1 MKKMSAL
8 ALSLILCSSLF
19 AAPASQTSSSTTSKS
34 TTSKKRTART
44 STAAGSESAK
54 LDRLEQAI
62 QAQQQQIQELRQE
75 LQTRDQAVQQLQQ
88 RLDQSQSA
96 AAQVASKADAAASAA
111 SQQQQTVTELKNDVT
126 DLKQN
131 STSAALSLQETQKN
145 IQSSLESPLA
155 LHYKGITIT
164 PGGFLAAETV
174 WRQRAEAA
182 DVNTNLNAIP
192 FSGATQAKIPEFYGS
207 GRQSRVSM
215 LGEGK
220 LKGLKYSGYVEAD
233 FLSAGVTSNNNQS
246 NSYTF
251 RQRQAW
257 GQAALDSG
265 LTVTGGQMWSL
276 ITETRK
282 GLDNRSEA
290 LPMTID
296 PQYTVGFSWARQ
308 YGFRVAQNFG
318 NKVWVGFSIEN
329 PQTTFAASGTVNNN
343 FIIGSLGNSGGLYNA
358 FNGTYAFNLAPD
370 LIVKAAFEPQP
381 GWGHYE
387 VFGVLSQFRD
397 RIFPCATVAATA
409 TCLGIKGPS
418 AAGAT
423 NDTQVGGG
431 VGANARGSIFHK
443 HIDLGAH
450 ALGGRGVGRYGTSG
464 LADATV
470 RPDGVLSLIRS
481 YQALGTVEW
490 HSPKWDIYLNGGGEY
505 AGKSWF
511 LRAPG
516 SALGYGSPLF
526 ANTGCSIETVPGAV
540 SSATNPQGF
549 NPGSLGSCT
558 GNTRVIL
565 EGTFGIWYKPYN
577 GPKGRLQFGPQYS
590 YLTRTAWAGTGG
602 QPKAVENMIFTSFRY
617 YLP

>member
-8 ALSLILCSSLF
+8 GLSLILCSSLF
-19 AAPASQTSSSTTSKS
+19 AAPAPQTSSSTTSKS

-96 AAQVASKADAAASAA
+96 AAQAASKADAAASAA

-145 IQSSLESPLA
+145 IQSSVESPLA

-182 DVNTNLNAIP
+182 DINTALNAIP
-192 FSGATQAKIPEFYGS
+192 FSGATQAKISEFFGS

-215 LGEGK
+215 LAEGK
-220 LKGLKYSGYVEAD
+220 LKGMKYSGYVEAD
-233 FLSAGVTSNNNQS
+233 FLSAGVTSNNNES

-329 PQTTFAASGTVNNN
+329 PQTTLTAHGNAAN
-343 FIIGSLGNSGGLYNA
+343 FVVGSLGNSGGLYNA
-358 FNGTYAFNLAPD
+358 FNANYSFNLAPD
-370 LIVKAAFEPQP
+370 FILKAAFEPAP

-387 VFGVLSQFRD
+387 VFGVLSSFRD
-397 RIFPCATVAATA
+397 RIFPCATVAAAA
-409 TCLGIKGPS
+409 TCLGVKGPS
-418 AAGAT
+418 AAGAN
-423 NDTQVGGG
+423 NDSLVGGG

-443 HIDLGAH
+443 HVDLAAH

-464 LADATV
+464 LPDVTV
-470 RPDGVLSLIRS
+470 RPDGVLALIRS

-490 HSPKWDIYLNGGGEY
+490 HSPKWDVYLNGGGEY

-511 LRAPG
+511 LSAPG
-516 SALGYGSPLF
+516 KAVGYGSPLF
-526 ANTGCSIETVPGAV
+526 ANTSCSTEPVPGGTNGFTPGALPA
-540 SSATNPQGF
+540 AT
-549 NPGSLGSCT
+549 CT
-558 GNTRVIL
+558 GDTRVIF

-602 QPKAVENMIFTSFRY
+602 QPKAIDNMIFTSFRY